1 MPALGPRIRAVSL
14 PAPFWAPV
22 LALLALAAL
31 FTGATG
37 AWAQTSQIQF
47 PKLTG
52 RVVDAANILP
62 PDEEARLTQKLEAL
76 EKQSR
81 RQLVVATVPSLE
93 GYEIS
98 DYGYQLGRAW
108 GIGQKGT
115 NDGAILLIAP
125 TERKVRI
132 EVGYGLEG
140 TLTDGMSFL
149 IINGQILPRFKA
161 GDMPGGI
168 EAGTDA
174 IIKQL
179 SLPPAEAQKIAAQ
192 ADQQQKQDKGG
203 DLSIG
208 TVIFILFVIFF
219 FVLPI
224 LRAMS
229 GGGRRAGGLSSPIIW
244 FPGGFGDDDDDRGGG
259 GWGGGGGFGG
269 GGGGFSG
276 GGGSFGGGGASGSW

>member
-1 MPALGPRIRAVSL
+1 MKTVIS
-14 PAPFWAPV
+14 
-22 LALLALAAL
+22 ALLLCIGAL
-31 FTGATG
+31 F
-37 AWAQTSQIQF
+37 AQVASAAPEF

-52 RVVDAANILP
+52 RVVDAANVLP
-62 PDEEARLTQKLEAL
+62 PDVEARLTQKLEAL
-76 EKQSR
+76 DTQSR
-81 RQLVVATVPSLE
+81 RQFVVATVPSLQ

-108 GIGQKGT
+108 GIGSKDK
-115 NDGAILLIAP
+115 NDGVLLLVAP

-140 TLTDGMSFL
+140 VLPDGVGFL
-149 IINGQILPRFKA
+149 IVNNDIVPRFKA

-168 EAGTDA
+168 EAGADA

-179 SLPPAEAQKIAAQ
+179 TLPPEQAQQIAAQ
-192 ADQQQKQDKGG
+192 AVQQSKQRDKGMP
-203 DLSIG
+203 LG
-208 TVIFILFVIFF
+208 TIIFMLFVLFF

-224 LRAMS
+224 FRAVT
-229 GGGRRAGGLSSPIIW
+229 GIGGRRRGGFGSPII
-244 FPGGFGDDDDDRGGG
+244 FLPGGFGGGGGG
-259 GWGGGGGFGG
+259 GWGG